1 MADINVE
8 RKSPSV
14 WPWIIGLLVLALL
27 IWALVEL
34 FEGDDDPA
42 ATDPAREQPAMAES
56 PAEVAL
62 PEPMIAALPVSEL
75 ARSPDDYEGRTVSG
89 EATVAEVVGDQGF
102 WVEDGGERI
111 LVVFAADAAGA
122 PEIPAGERVRI
133 TDAEVVRGSGL
144 AARGIELDERTS
156 RAAGAEDVVL
166 SADPSGIH
174 IVTRGEPRAAADT
187 ARPI

>member
-1 MADINVE
+1 MADINVQ
-8 RKSPSV
+8 RKGPSV

-34 FEGDDDPA
+34 FEGDADPEV
-42 ATDPAREQPAMAES
+42 TDPALEQPAMVE
-56 PAEVAL
+56 PTVAPPL
-62 PEPMIAALPVSEL
+62 PDPMIAALPVSEI
-75 ARSPDDYEGRTVSG
+75 AQAPADFEGRTVSG
-89 EATVAEVVGDQGF
+89 EATVAEVVGEQGF

-111 LVVFAADAAGA
+111 LVVFGADAAGA

-133 TDAEVVRGSGL
+133 TDATVVPGSGL

-156 RAAGAEDVVL
+156 QAAAAEAVVL

-174 IVTRGEPRAAADT
+174 IVTRGAQPAAADT
-187 ARPI
+187 AQQI